1 MLVMSALL
9 CLIYSIAMPDGGSR
23 MRIIASVLLACGQ
36 CVWRGIVSGSVCAR
50 TERQHKSLIEWLH
63 RAGMFESRHAAD
75 ARKTY
80 T

>member
-1 MLVMSALL
+1 MLVMSALF
-9 CLIYSIAMPDGGSR
+9 YSIAMPDGGSR

-36 CVWRGIVSGSVCAR
+36 CVRRGIVSGSVCAR

-63 RAGMFESRHAAD
+63 RAGTFESRHAAD